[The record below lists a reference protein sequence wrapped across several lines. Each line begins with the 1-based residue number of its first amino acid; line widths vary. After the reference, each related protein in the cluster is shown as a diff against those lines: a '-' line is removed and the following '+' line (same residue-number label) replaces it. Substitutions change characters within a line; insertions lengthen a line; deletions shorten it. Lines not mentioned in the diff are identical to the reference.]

1 MNEAVTAA
9 ADVLADALCLC
20 MALRLMD
27 RRVRPLRVGAA
38 ALLGAGITCAAR
50 RLGLENIRPQVRD
63 AAKRNESVEGAMDA
77 VLVDAPCSGL
87 GVMGDKPDIKYR
99 LSA

>member
-38 ALLGAGITCAAR
+38 ALLGAGMA
-50 RLGLENIRPQVRD
+50 
-63 AAKRNESVEGAMDA
+63 
-77 VLVDAPCSGL
+77 
-87 GVMGDKPDIKYR
+87 
-99 LSA
+99 LSLIHI